1 MQAHKWFQPQNGDL
15 QDGSSYMRF
24 QQAIQLNL
32 PKAIKTLQN
41 LFHSLAY
48 TLPCPICRESYKVFL
63 KHLPISLYLSSRDD
77 LMIWVYE
84 LHNMVNQKLIA
95 QGAKIKIPPYPKV
108 KKKYLSWLA

>member
-1 MQAHKWFQPQNGDL
+1 MVSTTKWGPPGWEFL
-15 QDGSSYMRF
+15 H
-24 QQAIQLNL
+24 AISAGY
-32 PKAIKTLQN
+32 PVKPTESDKKHYKN